1 MNTMIGKT
9 IVYAKTYELASDYG
23 DIDVYS
29 FISTSDG
36 MIYMIMFLGD
46 DAESNIVNY
55 EAISKER
62 YSVLFEEL
70 EERVVVSRS

>member
-1 MNTMIGKT
+1 MLTDYRFVQTVLCGKEKERYGVNSRNTMIGKT
-9 IVYAKTYELASDYG
+9 IVYAKTYELASEYG

-46 DAESNIVNY
+46 DA
-55 EAISKER
+55 R
-62 YSVLFEEL
+62 CF
-70 EERVVVSRS
+70 R